1 MEKGSWGAKHI
12 RHQSNGDTRHN
23 QRQRS
28 NHSRHRSAHASQ
40 TSQEAREESQS
51 LEEERKQEEDPAE
64 TPHVPEVMAGR
75 VSAILARKASG
86 RTRRVAIPGITEGQR
101 RTGGAAVQ
109 VVEAAHL
116 EVGPL

>member
-1 MEKGSWGAKHI
+1 
-12 RHQSNGDTRHN
+12 
-23 QRQRS
+23 
-28 NHSRHRSAHASQ
+28 
-40 TSQEAREESQS
+40 
-51 LEEERKQEEDPAE
+51 
-64 TPHVPEVMAGR
+64 MAGR

>member
-1 MEKGSWGAKHI
+1 
-12 RHQSNGDTRHN
+12 
-23 QRQRS
+23 
-28 NHSRHRSAHASQ
+28 
-40 TSQEAREESQS
+40 
-51 LEEERKQEEDPAE
+51 
-64 TPHVPEVMAGR
+64 MAGR

-116 EVGPL
+116 EVGPLGDVTGAADAAGVGAEEVRLSKGRGPRDAGEDDKPQEDKGNGDEEEGE